1 MEIRDVSSMKG
12 YAASS
17 GDSASVTQLYPV
29 GPSNGL
35 LALDLWEVQPG
46 GQTSLQAHM
55 EEHVLFVL
63 SGSGEISSGDGGVSA
78 RITADAVVYLGPREP
93 HTVRNTGTKPL
104 RILVSTPLLVRS
116 ERMMGIS
123 TPQAAQ
129 PPADAVA
136 VAPPAPSTATPA
148 RPSRQRTPA
157 PVETPPQTDA
167 PAAPDAAVESG
178 PPAPSSDGG
187 ASAEATPDLSALM
200 KRGSD
205 LVGTP
210 RPERRRPAVEP
221 QVESESAPAVED
233 GVAQSEEDAE
243 GRSDIMELFV
253 AFDGGSRGNP
263 GQGYGSYLVQS
274 PGRKPVIKRV
284 EFGDN
289 YTNNQAEYDTL
300 ISCIEYIIA
309 RLTATGR
316 TPQQVQLDIRSDSD
330 LLVNQ
335 VLGNYKVKEPGLRK
349 RHDQITSL
357 LEQFTDWRIEWHPR
371 EESVRLL
378 GH

>member
-12 YAASS
+12 YANKR
-17 GDSASVTQLYPV
+17 GNSAQVTQLYPV
-29 GPSNGL
+29 GPANGL
-35 LALDLWEVQPG
+35 VAVDLWEIEPG
-46 GQTSLQAHM
+46 GQTSLHAHA

-63 SGSGEISSGDGGVSA
+63 EGEGEIAAGQTSGASA
-78 RITADAVVYLGPREP
+78 RVARDVVVHVGPREA
-93 HTVRNTGTKPL
+93 HVIRNTGTVLL
-104 RILVSTPLLVRS
+104 RILAATPLLVRS
-116 ERMMGIS
+116 ERMMGMAAPQVAGGETQAASS
-123 TPQAAQ
+123 TPAAE
-129 PPADAVA
+129 
-136 VAPPAPSTATPA
+136 APSPRT
-148 RPSRQRTPA
+148 SGRQRTPA
-157 PVETPPQTDA
+157 PVAEPQRVAETAPEKPGAVPATDT
-167 PAAPDAAVESG
+167 PAAEPAGAEPVPDIS
-178 PPAPSSDGG
+178 
-187 ASAEATPDLSALM
+187 TLM

-205 LVGTP
+205 MVGAP
-210 RPERRRPAVEP
+210 RTERRRPSPEP
-221 QVESESAPAVED
+221 EPAPVGATGDE
-233 GVAQSEEDAE
+233 GTQAEEDEE
-243 GRSDIMELFV
+243 GRSDLMELFV

-309 RLTATGR
+309 RLEATGR
-316 TPQQVQLDIRSDSD
+316 TGQQVQLDIRSDSD

-335 VLGNYKVKEPGLRK
+335 VLGNYKVKEAGLRK
-349 RHDQITSL
+349 RHEQVTSL
-357 LEQFTDWRIEWHPR
+357 LEQFADWRIEWHPR

>member
-12 YAASS
+12 YADRK
-17 GDSASVTQLYPV
+17 GESAQVIQLYPA
-29 GPSNGL
+29 GTANGL
-35 LALDLWEVQPG
+35 VAVDLWEIEPG
-46 GQTSLQAHM
+46 GQTSLHAHS

-63 SGSGEISSGDGGVSA
+63 EGEGEIAAGETSGASA
-78 RITADAVVYLGPREP
+78 RVTRDVVVYLGPREA
-93 HTVRNTGTKPL
+93 HVIRNTGAALL
-104 RILVSTPLLVRS
+104 RILASTPLLVRS
-116 ERMMGIS
+116 ERMLGIVALQ
-123 TPQAAQ
+123 PAGAEMQAASTT
-129 PPADAVA
+129 PTAE
-136 VAPPAPSTATPA
+136 APSSRAGG
-148 RPSRQRTPA
+148 RQRTPGRVA
-157 PVETPPQTDA
+157 EAQRAAEPASEKQDA
-167 PAAPDAAVESG
+167 TPAAAPPVGEPAGAESVPDIS
-178 PPAPSSDGG
+178 
-187 ASAEATPDLSALM
+187 TLM

-205 LVGTP
+205 MVGAP
-210 RPERRRPAVEP
+210 RAERRRPVPEP
-221 QVESESAPAVED
+221 EPGPVAPTGD
-233 GVAQSEEDAE
+233 GAAQTEEDEE
-243 GRSDIMELFV
+243 GRSDLMELFV

-309 RLTATGR
+309 RLEATGR
-316 TPQQVQLDIRSDSD
+316 TAQQVQLDIRSDSD

-335 VLGNYKVKEPGLRK
+335 VLGNYKVKEAGLRK
-349 RHDQITSL
+349 RHEQITNL
-357 LEQFTDWRIEWHPR
+357 LEQFADWRIEWHPR